1 MLHRSLN
8 LKRNNKRGGRE
19 KGRLIV
25 IRKVGFFR
33 NLNSSRERERE
44 RDRSEDGAND
54 RRKRSVIAKV

>member
-25 IRKVGFFR
+25 IRKVGFFSKFK
-33 NLNSSRERERE
+33 LIERERK